1 MNTETYDA
9 RVRNALQTVVARHMG
24 LAPPAGRANPT
35 HTDASIAATIFDFS
49 FATAVDL
56 WIKSLEDKAEA
67 HMRDEDSNF
76 AVFHYN
82 GACYY
87 MRASEEK
94 EDDQWREKAV
104 GFHVSIANT
113 SIRHASTNNYLYT
126 DFHAADLHTVITR
139 MAEVVRRNDCCALCK
154 RLLNFENE
162 MYCKDCKTH
171 FNEPGCRECKCP
183 FGELEDGAHPACKK
197 RRLD

>member
-1 MNTETYDA
+1 MNTQTYDA

-24 LAPPAGRANPT
+24 LAPPAGPGDLT

-49 FATAVDL
+49 FVTAFDMFVDTL
-56 WIKSLEDKAEA
+56 RWKAEA
-67 HMRDEDSNF
+67 HMRDEADF
-76 AVFHYN
+76 AEFHYN
-82 GACYY
+82 GTCYY
-87 MRASEEK
+87 MQASEEK

-113 SIRHASTNNYLYT
+113 SIRHASTNCYLFT
-126 DFHAADLHTVITR
+126 DFHATDLPTAITV
-139 MAEVVRRNDCCALCK
+139 MACTVRRNDCCALCK
-154 RLLNFENE
+154 RLLYGETE
-162 MYCKDCKTH
+162 MYCKYCRSH

-183 FGELEDGAHPACKK
+183 FGRLDDGTHPACKK